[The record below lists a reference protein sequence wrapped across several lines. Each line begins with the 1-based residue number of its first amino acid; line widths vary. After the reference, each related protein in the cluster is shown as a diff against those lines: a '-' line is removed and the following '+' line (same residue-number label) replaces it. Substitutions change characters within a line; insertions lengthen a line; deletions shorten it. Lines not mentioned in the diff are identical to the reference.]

1 MAFGAEE
8 EGAVGGVVHEEIFGE
23 DGRADGVAENV
34 EVFFPVTVAV
44 GGISA
49 DAFAGKVSC
58 GGIIEAFCKYVGLG
72 LSFGCVGTPALGFH
86 PLGTVA

>member
-1 MAFGAEE
+1 MEVYEGLLAFGAEE

-49 DAFAGKVSC
+49 DAFAVSIRRSAYC
-58 GGIIEAFCKYVGLG
+58 SLALAGLPLQKIEI
-72 LSFGCVGTPALGFH
+72 S
-86 PLGTVA
+86 